1 MSAAGPSNYQVLR
14 IDKTDVTEGLVSL
27 AIESDINEIDSY
39 SFKTVDRN
47 VKTVQIEGKT
57 VEFNYFENIY
67 SPMITAQTTIVDTGE
82 AAIDKK
88 DELGTIKDSLPIVG
102 DGTEFLTFEIVNTSG
117 TLTTKEPLSITGSPF
132 TLDQSQRQILNLN
145 MVSKYSIDNAS
156 KPRLGYYG
164 IGTIDEAV
172 KKILQENGLPYLD
185 KNIEKTQTRDKVEGR
200 NETPIDLIFSLCKK
214 CRPVSGAPGYFF
226 YETQEGFNFRSIEGL
241 IEQGKKEINENK
253 NIEEDRTYIYKN
265 NTQFDPSKSVMDY
278 KVLKMPV
285 VKRDQNLL
293 NALKAGVY
301 NVRIQTKNLLTG
313 VFTDRIV
320 NLLDKNSTYLG
331 GKPSIKVGQ
340 NEKHLENYCRTY
352 SYVLTPGSLDEGVG
366 TTITNNPA
374 EYEPQ
379 ANMRYAMLHSQI
391 VDIQIPCNVNLMAG
405 NVIKLII
412 ENITGGNKVNKTN
425 NEHRS
430 GFYLIVGLRH
440 HFDTNHSYTSLSLAR
455 DTYGLYTSSK

>member
-1 MSAAGPSNYQVLR
+1 MPASGPSNYNKLR
-14 IDKTDVTEGLVSL
+14 IDKSDITEGLL
-27 AIESDINEIDSY
+27 ASSVEAVDIDSY
-39 SFKTVDRN
+39 SFNTVDRN
-47 VKTVQIEGKT
+47 VRTVQIEGKT
-57 VEFNYFENIY
+57 VDFNYFESIY
-67 SPMITAQTTIVDTGE
+67 SPMITGQATIVDTGDS
-82 AAIDKK
+82 ATDKK
-88 DELGTIKDSLPIVG
+88 DQLGTIKDSLPIVG
-102 DGTEFLTFEIVNTSG
+102 DGTEFLTFEIVSESG
-117 TLTTKEPLSITGSPF
+117 TLTTKEPMSITGSPF
-132 TLDQSQRQILNLN
+132 TLDQAQRQVLNLN
-145 MVSKYSIDNAS
+145 MVSKYSIDSAS
-156 KPRLGYYG
+156 KPRLGFYG
-164 IGTIDEAV
+164 IGTVDEAV
-172 KKILQENGLPYLD
+172 KKILQENGLPYLP

-241 IEQGKKEINENK
+241 IKKG
-253 NIEEDRTYIYKN
+253 IEEFNESKDIEKERTYTYIN
-265 NTQFDPSKSVMDY
+265 NQNQDPATNNMDF

-285 VKRDQNLL
+285 IKRDQNLL
-293 NALKAGVY
+293 NSLKSGEY

-313 VFTDRIV
+313 MFTDNIV

-331 GKPSIKVGQ
+331 GKPTPKPNQ
-340 NEKHLENYCRTY
+340 NETTASNYCRTY

-366 TTITNNPA
+366 TSITNNPA

-379 ANMRYAMLHSQI
+379 ANMRYAMLHSQL
-391 VDIQIPCNVNLMAG
+391 VDIQVPCNVNLMAG

-412 ENITGGNKVNKTN
+412 ENITGGNKVEKVD

-430 GFYLIVGLRH
+430 GFYLIVALRH